1 MNKYLFRGMPS
12 LSVAAFL
19 AIVLALDGAPATVSR
34 GKTLAAADSP
44 SARPA
49 PAATATAFDPL
60 ADSALQAMRQR
71 ATELGIGGVA
81 VVAYFEGDTVKSWTS
96 KMIVVGRMR
105 DEPSRHRQR
114 RQPPRHRLRQSR
126 RNGRHP
132 EKQRQPS
139 PPADDRRI
147 RLDRR
152 RNRPRQKRLP
162 DRRLQRRQIR
172 RRRKSLHRRR
182 RPTQN
187 RPVAQLRIC
196 TCRGRLR
203 RRSPLLLTSLWPLTQ
218 PMLGAGLQTGLRKKS
233 GSF

>member
-19 AIVLALDGAPATVSR
+19 AIVLALHGAPATVSR

-105 DEPSRHRQR
+105 DEPSATDKGANLLGIAYAKAAEMADTLKNSGSQVR
-114 RQPPRHRLRQSR
+114 PPMTGEYGWTGGVIARGK
-126 RNGRHP
+126 NGYLIAAFSGG
-132 EKQRQPS
+132 KS
-139 PPADDRRI
+139 DD
-147 RLDRR
+147 DV
-152 RNRPRQKRLP
+152 KVSTAGV
-162 DRRLQRRQIR
+162 D
-172 RRRKSLHRRR
+172 
-182 RPTQN
+182 
-187 RPVAQLRIC
+187 QLK
-196 TCRGRLR
+196 
-203 RRSPLLLTSLWPLTQ
+203 
-218 PMLGAGLQTGLRKKS
+218 TGL
-233 GSF
+233 